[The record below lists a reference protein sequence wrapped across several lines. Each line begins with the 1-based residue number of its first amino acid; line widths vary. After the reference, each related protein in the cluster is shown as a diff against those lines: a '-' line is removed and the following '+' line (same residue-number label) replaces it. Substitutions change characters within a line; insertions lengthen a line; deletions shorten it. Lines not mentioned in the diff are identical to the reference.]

1 MPTKCLARLTRW
13 EKTNEAIGTSNARA
27 SIAYICKNS
36 VKEGV
41 ICEGC
46 QERPIEGKYQ
56 TRMFHGLVTEPIAN
70 PSHIYGSKWYWE
82 KVAKSGDPVKEWLHL
97 AKEAQEEIERCVEEM
112 GLVPWRVQRPG
123 EKVLEEMVKAKK
135 KEASAAVA
143 ARAKKPV
150 ETVPTA
156 PKAGTLY
163 GVFPKIET
171 LYQESE
177 EPPVVTK
184 MFRCSM
190 EQRPI
195 DGIVRWV
202 SENGRIYEVTAE
214 GKPGVF
220 VGTT

>member
-97 AKEAQEEIERCVEEM
+97 AKESQE
-112 GLVPWRVQRPG
+112 
-123 EKVLEEMVKAKK
+123 
-135 KEASAAVA
+135 
-143 ARAKKPV
+143 
-150 ETVPTA
+150 
-156 PKAGTLY
+156 
-163 GVFPKIET
+163 
-171 LYQESE
+171 
-177 EPPVVTK
+177 
-184 MFRCSM
+184 
-190 EQRPI
+190 
-195 DGIVRWV
+195 D
-202 SENGRIYEVTAE
+202 
-214 GKPGVF
+214 
-220 VGTT
+220 

>member
-46 QERPIEGKYQ
+46 QGRPIEGKYQ

-70 PSHIYGSKWYWE
+70 ASHIYGSKWYWE
-82 KVAKSGDPVKEWLHL
+82 KVAKCGDPPKEWMSL
-97 AKEAQEEIERCVEEM
+97 AKEAQEEIETYTKDLGM
-112 GLVPWRVQRPG
+112 VPWRVQRPG
-123 EKVLEEMVKAKK
+123 EKVLEEMVKEKK
-135 KEASAAVA
+135 KEASA

-150 ETVPTA
+150 EVVPTA

-190 EQRPI
+190 EKQEI

-202 SENGRIYEVTAE
+202 SENGRIYEVNAE
-214 GKPGVF
+214 GKPGAF